1 MYQVR
6 NQPPTDISTFYK
18 LVICNINLNCY
29 TSRLG
34 AATLFAATEARS
46 CFPCFDEPNFK
57 AIFALEVTV
66 DQNLLVISNMPVMDS
81 EKIDSRRKDTF
92 EWSKEM
98 STYLVCIVIGQYD
111 FIQTKANN
119 RTLIRVFTPHGQREQ
134 GRFCLEVAKKSL
146 EFFNQYFGKRY
157 PLPKLDLVAL
167 NRLSVGAMENWGLIT
182 CRENAMIVDPNDSSP
197 STLRKVS
204 LI

>member
-1 MYQVR
+1 MLF
-6 NQPPTDISTFYK
+6 NKKIILFFF
-18 LVICNINLNCY
+18 
-29 TSRLG
+29 RLG

-66 DQNLLVISNMPVMDS
+66 DQNLPVISNMPVMDS
-81 EKIDSRRKDTF
+81 EKINSRRKDTF

-119 RTLIRVFTPHGQREQ
+119 RTLIRVFTPHG
-134 GRFCLEVAKKSL
+134 KNS
-146 EFFNQYFGKRY
+146 
-157 PLPKLDLVAL
+157 
-167 NRLSVGAMENWGLIT
+167 
-182 CRENAMIVDPNDSSP
+182 
-197 STLRKVS
+197 VS
-204 LI
+204 LFITYIFLIKFLKYLF

>member
-1 MYQVR
+1 
-6 NQPPTDISTFYK
+6 
-18 LVICNINLNCY
+18 
-29 TSRLG
+29 
-34 AATLFAATEARS
+34 
-46 CFPCFDEPNFK
+46 
-57 AIFALEVTV
+57 
-66 DQNLLVISNMPVMDS
+66 MPVMDS

-146 EFFNQYFGKRY
+146 EFLF
-157 PLPKLDLVAL
+157 
-167 NRLSVGAMENWGLIT
+167 LSFLH
-182 CRENAMIVDPNDSSP
+182 
-197 STLRKVS
+197 
-204 LI
+204 

>member
-1 MYQVR
+1 M
-6 NQPPTDISTFYK
+6 
-18 LVICNINLNCY
+18 
-29 TSRLG
+29 
-34 AATLFAATEARS
+34 FAATEARS
-46 CFPCFDEPNFK
+46 CFPCFDEPHFK

-66 DQNLLVISNMPVMDS
+66 DQELLVISNMPIMDS
-81 EKIDSRRKDTF
+81 EILGQKRKDTF

-119 RTLIRVFTPHGQREQ
+119 RTLVRVFTPYGQREQ
-134 GRFCLEVAKKSL
+134 GRFSLEVAKKSL
-146 EFFNQYFGKRY
+146 EYFNQYFGKRY
-157 PLPKLDLVAL
+157 PLPKLDLIAL

-182 CRENAMIVDPNDSSP
+182 CRENAMIVDPSDASP

-204 LI
+204 FIKPHWINVFFVFKKKI